1 MIIPLTPTSLAV
13 AVALDREAFARPEG
27 SEFTLREL
35 MASIMDS
42 SDAIQ
47 KVDVA
52 SIQETAALLRAVSV
66 YSQPLKDAVTYVSIL
81 ASGGLVATKSEA
93 VPLAALRFSVDPQ
106 MIIGKMAV
114 RLGAELA
121 KSWPSLLDR
130 INAIHNHQQGNPAD
144 TRKED
149 S

>member
-1 MIIPLTPTSLAV
+1 MILPITPTSLAV
-13 AVALDREAFARPEG
+13 AVALDKEAFARPEG

-35 MASIMDS
+35 MAAIMDS
-42 SDAIQ
+42 NDTIQ

-52 SIQETAALLRAVSV
+52 SIQETAALLRTVSV

-93 VPLAALRFSVDPQ
+93 VPLAEIRFAADPKL
-106 MIIGKMAV
+106 IVGNMAV

-121 KSWPSLLDR
+121 RSWPSLLER

-144 TRKED
+144 TRKGD